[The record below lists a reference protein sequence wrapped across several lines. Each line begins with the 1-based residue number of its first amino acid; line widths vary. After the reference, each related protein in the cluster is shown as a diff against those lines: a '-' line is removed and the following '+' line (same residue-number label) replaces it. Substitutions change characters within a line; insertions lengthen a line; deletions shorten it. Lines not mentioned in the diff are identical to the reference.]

1 MTDAVSE
8 TDTLSES
15 VLSKKVAAPH
25 AHDRSSVERIMLHVC
40 LALVPCTV
48 FGIYLFGWP
57 ALYLLLTTCAAAVIT
72 EALCLKAIGAPLQRL
87 RDSSAMLTG
96 WLLALSLPPWAPW
109 WIAVGGAAF
118 AIAVGKQLYGGIG
131 QNPFNP
137 AMLARV
143 ALLISFPVQM
153 TTWVDIAPIISAQSP
168 SVQQALQI
176 TFGSGLP
183 DGITGAT
190 ELGRLR
196 TGLTQHQHAQGVLA
210 NGFALRDSLFGF
222 TRGSLGETSELLVL
236 IGGLW
241 LLYQR
246 IISWHIPV
254 SMLAAL
260 GLTAGFFNLIDPQL
274 HGSALYHLSSGGIM
288 LGAFFIA
295 TDLVTSPASPSGKIL
310 FGAGC
315 GVVTYIIRSWAGFPE
330 GVAFAVL
337 FMNSLTPL
345 IDRYF
350 KPRIFGRDMH
360 GNPLPLP
367 PSRRGSSR

>member
-1 MTDAVSE
+1 MSDLFTE
-8 TDTLSES
+8 P
-15 VLSKKVAAPH
+15 VAAPH
-25 AHDRSSVERIMLHVC
+25 AHDRSSVDRIMLQVC
-40 LALVPCTV
+40 LALVPCTA
-48 FGIYLFGWP
+48 FGLYLFGWP
-57 ALYLLLTTCAAAVIT
+57 ALYLLITTCAAAVIT
-72 EALCLKAIGAPLQRL
+72 EALCLRAIGAPLKRL
-87 RDSSAMLTG
+87 RDSSALLTG

-118 AIAVGKQLYGGIG
+118 AIAIGKQLYGGIG

-143 ALLISFPVQM
+143 ALLISFPMQM
-153 TTWVDIAPIISAQSP
+153 TTWVNAAPILSAQAP
-168 SVQQALQI
+168 TILQALHI
-176 TFGSGLP
+176 TFGGVLP

-196 TGLTQHQHAQGVLA
+196 TALTQHQHAQDVLA
-210 NGFALRDSLFGF
+210 NGYVLRESLLGF
-222 TRGSLGETSELLVL
+222 TRGSLGETSEVLVL

-246 IISWHIPV
+246 IISWHIPL
-254 SMLAAL
+254 SMLAGL
-260 GLTAGFFNLIDPQL
+260 GATAGFFHLIDPEL

-295 TDLVTSPASPSGKIL
+295 TDLVTSPSAASGKII

-315 GVVTYIIRSWAGFPE
+315 GIVTYIIRSWAGFPE

-337 FMNSLTPL
+337 FMNALTPL

-350 KPRIFGRDMH
+350 KPRIFGRDIH
-360 GNPLPLP
+360 GKPLPLP
-367 PSRRGSSR
+367 SSRGGSSS